1 MSVTINDIAKAS
13 GLSTATISRVLS
25 GKGNVKKETA
35 DLVMKYVEELGYKY
49 KNSSKKDPSRDIKI
63 MAIAGDIRNQFY
75 LGIIQGANNVFI
87 KNGYKMAIFNSNNDP
102 VTEEEFVNFAHQDQY
117 DGIIMIT
124 ATETVTLTEL
134 LKKNLCPVVLVNRY
148 IRSMD
153 LDAVLIDNSR
163 GGYIATQY
171 LIQKGHT
178 RIAHLSGPDNST
190 ASQDRKQGYLAAL
203 KDFKIHSE
211 KKAVFEGNLKKESG
225 IAFADYFVNNLS
237 GYTAVFCA
245 NDIMAA
251 AFVERL
257 YELGY
262 QVPRDVS
269 VICFDDTPAATHGRI
284 KLTTVYC
291 DPETMGEVAA
301 SILVENLSNDTSF
314 KRKVIYPPEL
324 IERESVAD
332 ISK

>member
-203 KDFKIHSE
+203 KDYKIHSE

-245 NDIMAA
+245 NDIMAT

>member
-203 KDFKIHSE
+203 KDSKIHSE

>member
-203 KDFKIHSE
+203 KDYKIHSE

>member
-324 IERESVAD
+324 IERESVVD